1 MDSLVC
7 LRDWESILR
16 MVLSGLSLE
25 EVVEYNCGKESSAVK
40 SFSFRK
46 ENNIATY
53 RLACVL
59 VLIPFVIL

>member
-25 EVVEYNCGKESSAVK
+25 EVVEYNCGKESSAVN
-40 SFSFRK
+40 FRK

-53 RLACVL
+53 RLACVFM
-59 VLIPFVIL
+59 LIPFIIL